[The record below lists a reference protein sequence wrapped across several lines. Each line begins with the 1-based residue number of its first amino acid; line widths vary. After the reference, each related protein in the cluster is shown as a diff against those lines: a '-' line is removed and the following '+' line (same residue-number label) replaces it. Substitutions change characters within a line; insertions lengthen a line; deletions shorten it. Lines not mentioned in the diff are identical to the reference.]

1 MKYHTSI
8 NCSCMGYSFK
18 NRTKRRDLF
27 VQAIESNLTLT
38 ASPKITRGDNLQVL
52 EMIRIPYSAPL
63 TFEVKCDLNDPNCWQ
78 FYLHCVPLNCEAE
91 MFISLLAQFWNGWIR
106 SFYVN
111 LNEMSLVPNTSSNLL
126 KHKHWIKY
134 YAIHTEIEIITPI
147 KHV

>member
-1 MKYHTSI
+1 
-8 NCSCMGYSFK
+8 MGYSFQ

-38 ASPKITRGDNLQVL
+38 ASPIITRGDNLQVL
-52 EMIRIPYSAPL
+52 EMIRIPYRAPL

-91 MFISLLAQFWNGWIR
+91 MFISLLAQFWNAWIR

-111 LNEMSLVPNTSSNLL
+111 LNEMSLVPNISSNLL